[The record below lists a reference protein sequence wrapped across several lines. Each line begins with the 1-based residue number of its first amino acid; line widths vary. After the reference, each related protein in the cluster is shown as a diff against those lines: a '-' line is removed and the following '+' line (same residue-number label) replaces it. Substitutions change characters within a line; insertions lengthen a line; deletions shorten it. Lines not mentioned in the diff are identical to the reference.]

1 MEVPIITPVGPHR
14 TIAFMTRTTSIAAA
28 AALSGIL
35 FLTACSADGE
45 PTTPAPAPPASA
57 TSSESTGPSS
67 PSGSPESPTPGQGDD
82 TSPAPSA
89 DDRPLGLTDR
99 QFGEPT
105 RINKAIARCA
115 TRSEGLYEQGTTW
128 FTDGT
133 TGWTTYCSNRYND
146 GPPPASTPGWTPDPA
161 EGGPAP
167 AGNEPAPSYGDG
179 GKASHGDGGTVY

>member
-1 MEVPIITPVGPHR
+1 
-14 TIAFMTRTTSIAAA
+14 MTRTTSIAAA

-67 PSGSPESPTPGQGDD
+67 PSGSPESPTPGRGDD

-99 QFGEPT
+99 QSGEPT
-105 RINKAIARCA
+105 PIDKTIARCA
-115 TRSEGLYEQGTTW
+115 KRSEGLYEQGTTW

-133 TGWTTYCSNRYND
+133 TGWTTYCAGRFND
-146 GPPPASTPGWTPDPA
+146 GPPPAPVPAWTPEPTYTEPATPGD
-161 EGGPAP
+161 GP
-167 AGNEPAPSYGDG
+167 GPSHDDG
-179 GKASHGDGGTVY
+179 GLPSGGDAGGGY